1 MNATESSGFAS
12 DRAAVLQGHADGPVP
27 VHRGS
32 AGDRRDRSW
41 RRFCSTVHKFNE
53 PIEKRPLALENFHV
67 RNWQIKP
74 FGAVDLGKGLHLP
87 TLRRPGHPLAPTL
100 TDIAQRFKRT
110 RESGTSLFQE
120 FAAGSDLGMFVI
132 INLALRN
139 RPGSVVLV
147 APVRSARM
155 YQQDLQLA
163 A

>member
-1 MNATESSGFAS
+1 DLERVA
-12 DRAAVLQGHADGPVP
+12 LDGIDVE
-27 VHRGS
+27 VAFDGE
-32 AGDRRDRSW
+32 
-41 RRFCSTVHKFNE
+41 C
-53 PIEKRPLALENFHV
+53 
-67 RNWQIKP
+67 
-74 FGAVDLGKGLHLP
+74 
-87 TLRRPGHPLAPTL
+87 GHPLAPTL

-132 INLALRN
+132 IHLALRN

-163 A
+163 AGLAIHQDAGTRSRSSTCFQVRCSELA